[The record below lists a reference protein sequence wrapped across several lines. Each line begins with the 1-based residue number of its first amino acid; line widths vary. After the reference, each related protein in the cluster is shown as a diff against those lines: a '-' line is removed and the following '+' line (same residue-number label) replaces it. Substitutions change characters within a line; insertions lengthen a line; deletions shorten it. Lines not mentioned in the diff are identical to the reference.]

1 MATVNLNPNAGV
13 YNSWTVVGGGDYW
26 TELADTDDTNGIRH
40 AGQNRICI
48 VDLDDYSSGGT
59 IDSVRFYIRGVL
71 WNTRSGDTDVQVRI
85 GKQDHTNTNTSTYY
99 DETVTLTFN
108 AGYAMADYYG
118 TARTT
123 YDGSNPWHDT
133 TGDGSLDRIRLD
145 INTIPED
152 PPGGSRAWITK
163 AYLEVTY
170 TTIVEAPDNA
180 TFFGTNF

>member
-71 WNTRSGDTDVQVRI
+71 WNTRSGDTDIQVRI
-85 GKQDHTNTNTSTYY
+85 G
-99 DETVTLTFN
+99 
-108 AGYAMADYYG
+108 
-118 TARTT
+118 
-123 YDGSNPWHDT
+123 
-133 TGDGSLDRIRLD
+133 
-145 INTIPED
+145 
-152 PPGGSRAWITK
+152 
-163 AYLEVTY
+163 
-170 TTIVEAPDNA
+170 
-180 TFFGTNF
+180 